1 MKKIIYLLL
10 FAPLCIE
17 LPAQSMVP
25 KAPKLNLDSYILIEA
40 NTNTVIAE
48 FNQDNQIAPASMTKV
63 MSGYVIADQIA
74 SGAISLDDNVLIS
87 EKAWKTGG
95 SKMFIEAGK
104 RVSVRVSRLSGDLS
118 LLGGLSCGATPLPPA
133 PACARADRPR
143 FARALTAPAVP
154 YALPLLLS
162 PMPTALWAHPRCE
175 PADALA
181 APSLGVQGLLPRAP
195 W

>member
-17 LPAQSMVP
+17 LSAQSMVP

-104 RVSVRVSRLSGDLS
+104 RVSVRDLLSGIIIQSGND
-118 LLGGLSCGATPLPPA
+118 ATVA
-133 PACARADRPR
+133 MAEYVAG
-143 FARALTAPAVP
+143 
-154 YALPLLLS
+154 S
-162 PMPTALWAHPRCE
+162 
-175 PADALA
+175 
-181 APSLGVQGLLPRAP
+181 
-195 W
+195 